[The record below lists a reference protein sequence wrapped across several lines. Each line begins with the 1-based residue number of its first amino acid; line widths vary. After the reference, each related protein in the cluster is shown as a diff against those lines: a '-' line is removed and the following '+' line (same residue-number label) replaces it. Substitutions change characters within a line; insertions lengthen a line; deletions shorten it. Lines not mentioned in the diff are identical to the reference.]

1 MKTVT
6 KVIRTA
12 HAENK
17 RWQSELDLLLLNYRS
32 TPHST
37 IHTSPAELL
46 FKRPLRNKLPSF
58 SSLQNTGN
66 PVEPHIVRDQKEK
79 EKMKI
84 HADRRNNAKKSELK
98 VGDYVYVLIQ
108 IPKTNK
114 LSMPF
119 NITPCQVI
127 EVKGNMVTA
136 RNAQHTVTRNVSFFK
151 SLPKYKKENEE
162 FENHHDEEND
172 YDDGMIEEQLEIVD
186 EPQQDVPN
194 PESRY
199 HLRENRRPPDYY
211 RS

>member
-6 KVIRTA
+6 KAIRTA

-17 RWQSELDLLLLNYRS
+17 RWQNELDLFLLNYRS

-37 IHTSPAELL
+37 THTSPAELL

-58 SSLQNTGN
+58 SSLQNAGN

-98 VGDYVYVLIQ
+98 VGDYVLIQ

-119 NITPCQVI
+119 NITPYQVI

-151 SLPKYKKENEE
+151 TLPKYKKGNEE
-162 FENHHDEEND
+162 NHRDEEDD
-172 YDDGMIEEQLEIVD
+172 YDDGMIEEQQEIVD

-194 PESRY
+194 PERRY